1 MSVDDTTQD
10 SVVQASD
17 VWSKFVTDPNSPG
30 FSLRTTFP
38 TNPEGVEVMLE
49 TWEAGTEEPPHSH
62 PGDDMTVVVKGRMST
77 QVYRRDAD
85 SLVPEGERVFLNQGD
100 VGYHQA
106 GNVHDA
112 KYLEDCQLVYVHD
125 GAFAFIP
132 ADAKA

>member
-1 MSVDDTTQD
+1 MSIDDTTHDKGFQG
-10 SVVQASD
+10 SD
-17 VWSKFVTDPNSPG
+17 VWSKFVADHNSPG

-49 TWEAGTEEPPHSH
+49 TWEAGTDEPPHSH

-77 QVYRRDAD
+77 QVYRRDAG
-85 SLVPEGERVFLNQGD
+85 SLVAEGERVFLSQGD

-106 GNVHDA
+106 GNIHDA
-112 KYLEDCQLVYVHD
+112 QYLEDCQLVYVHD

>member
-1 MSVDDTTQD
+1 MSVDDTTQGNT
-10 SVVQASD
+10 SQASD
-17 VWSKFVTDPNSPG
+17 VWSHFVADPNSPG

-62 PGDDMTVVVKGRMST
+62 PGDDMTVVVKGSMST
-77 QVYRRDAD
+77 QMYSRELG
-85 SLVPEGERVFLNQGD
+85 SLVPVGERVFLNQGD

-106 GNVHDA
+106 GNIHDA
-112 KYLEDCQLVYVHD
+112 KYLDDCQLVYVHS

-132 ADAKA
+132 ADVEV

>member
-1 MSVDDTTQD
+1 MSVDDAT
-10 SVVQASD
+10 QASD
-17 VWSKFVTDPNSPG
+17 VWSNFAADPNSPG

-85 SLVPEGERVFLNQGD
+85 SLVAEGERVFLNQGD

-106 GNVHDA
+106 GNIHDA

-132 ADAKA
+132 AHVGA

>member
-1 MSVDDTTQD
+1 MTVDDTTHD
-10 SVVQASD
+10 GVTQASD
-17 VWSKFVTDPNSPG
+17 VWSKFVSDPHSPG

-62 PGDDMTVVVKGRMST
+62 PGDDMTVVIKGRMST
-77 QVYRRDAD
+77 QVYRRDAG
-85 SLVPEGERVFLNQGD
+85 SLVPEGERVLLNQGD

-106 GNVHDA
+106 GSVHDA
-112 KYLEDCQLVYVHD
+112 QYLDDCQLVYVHD

-132 ADAKA
+132 AGADA